1 MSKKKLN
8 KYYIRFYETGE
19 FRKIE
24 AIDKNE
30 AYKIAKEKFDK
41 PFTIG
46 TLLKVGDKI
55 PVTGILLNRGEK

>member
-24 AIDKNE
+24 ATTEDE
-30 AYKIAKEKFDK
+30 AYKIAKEKFDR

-55 PVTGILLNRGEK
+55 PNTGILLNRGIK